1 MKDISHPPGIAFS
14 VAAKKRTNTAKNE
27 QRILRYL
34 ETVPNA
40 TCDEVEVA
48 LGMSHQ
54 TCSSRF
60 TVLRRTDR
68 IVPVGR
74 RETRTGCMAQTFTLA
89 RGRTT

>member
-1 MKDISHPPGIAFS
+1 MRWGDQPPGSVFS
-14 VAAKKRTNTAKNE
+14 SAAKDRTNTAKNE

-34 ETVPNA
+34 ETVRDA

-60 TVLRRTDR
+60 TVLRRTGR
-68 IVPVGR
+68 IVPVGK

-89 RGRTT
+89 RGRNT